1 MYRYVIY
8 GKWYSR
14 YIKHYIRL
22 PNNVLKIVSYLILHH
37 TQQNEHFLHIYITNG
52 TKCIA
57 NCFDIQLI
65 SNVYCKHRTVFQYLL
80 LTEYIALCTTCT
92 DDNTKC
98 SFFSENPPSATNFTF
113 EWRGH
118 HRTSP
123 PNMYLYPSLN
133 DSLQWNYIYISWDQ
147 IIWQPSMWWIQRWLL
162 MCKMRHVK
170 CHVSTCS
177 ISHIF

>member
-22 PNNVLKIVSYLILHH
+22 LYNVLKIVSYLILHH

-133 DSLQWNYIYISWDQ
+133 DSLQ
-147 IIWQPSMWWIQRWLL
+147 
-162 MCKMRHVK
+162 
-170 CHVSTCS
+170 
-177 ISHIF
+177 